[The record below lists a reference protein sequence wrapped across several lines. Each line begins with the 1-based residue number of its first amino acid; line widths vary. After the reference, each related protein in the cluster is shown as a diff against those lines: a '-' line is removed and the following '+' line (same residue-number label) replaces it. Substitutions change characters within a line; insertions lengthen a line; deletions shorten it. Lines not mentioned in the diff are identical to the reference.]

1 MTDET
6 YTRQQARADKRAIF
20 NALRSLKHGDT
31 GPADRLTEMSRRNF
45 LATSAA
51 ALTVAPAPALPAPV
65 PPALPAPAASYISLP
80 TPAARPTSI
89 YPPVVSQPR
98 NEGLKLGGGSIDF
111 FQGRRKRLAEMRRE
125 KALAQATRAET
136 IVVAPVPTKTEDN

>member
-1 MTDET
+1 MLVIQRTFRT
-6 YTRQQARADKRAIF
+6 PCRFGTK
-20 NALRSLKHGDT
+20 SHC
-31 GPADRLTEMSRRNF
+31 
-45 LATSAA
+45 AA
-51 ALTVAPAPALPAPV
+51 AAPPRSAPA
-65 PPALPAPAASYISLP
+65 PALPAPAASYISLP